1 MTISN
6 YGTDSLI
13 LTSKGP
19 KRVQT
24 RVKWLLKD
32 VMKGDV
38 Q

>member
-6 YGTDSLI
+6 YGTDFLI
-13 LTSKGP
+13 LAGKGP

-24 RVKWLLKD
+24 RVKWLAKD
-32 VMKGDV
+32 VMKGVV